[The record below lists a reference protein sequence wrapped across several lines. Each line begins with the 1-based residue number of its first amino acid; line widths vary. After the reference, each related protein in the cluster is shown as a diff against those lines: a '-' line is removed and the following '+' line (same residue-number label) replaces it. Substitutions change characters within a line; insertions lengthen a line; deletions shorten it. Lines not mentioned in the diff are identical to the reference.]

1 MRCPKCQSTM
11 TEEHGLFTG
20 ETHWCFCRECGWSW
34 DVKDEITPEQRRKIF
49 AINGEIAAW
58 FPGDRLEAAWRE
70 LREVPGEGPQG
81 MRHRAGEREYIQGQ

>member
-34 DVKDEITPEQRRKIF
+34 DVKDEKEEKKDEQTGNNR
-49 AINGEIAAW
+49 
-58 FPGDRLEAAWRE
+58 
-70 LREVPGEGPQG
+70 
-81 MRHRAGEREYIQGQ
+81 